1 MLSKI
6 VREPALRTATATSF
20 GFTLSYSCSKER
32 CTNACRDPSESLN
45 IVIENNKSLHTM
57 CNMVGCSPCS

>member
-6 VREPALRTATATSF
+6 VREPALRNATATSF
-20 GFTLSYSCSKER
+20 GFTLTYSCSKER
-32 CTNACRDPSESLN
+32 CANTFRDPSGSLN

-57 CNMVGCSPCS
+57 CNMVGGSPCS